1 MARGKKQITDI
12 TEPVVGETIE
22 TIPPN
27 TVESSPVEVETPE
40 ELVSKVVIPEEK
52 PTTLEPEKET
62 SSITRPAVA
71 TMVPMPGGKYK
82 VIVAGKKVLGMW
94 GKEKAEQICR
104 NYKK

>member
-1 MARGKKQITDI
+1 MAKGKKQTTDI
-12 TEPVVGETIE
+12 IEPVVGETIE
-22 TIPPN
+22 TIPPK

-40 ELVSKVVIPEEK
+40 ELVPEAVIPEEK

-62 SSITRPAVA
+62 SSIGHPAVA
-71 TMVPMPGGKYK
+71 TTVPMPGGKYK

-104 NYKK
+104 NYNK

>member
-12 TEPVVGETIE
+12 TEPIVDETIE
-22 TIPPN
+22 TIPPK

-40 ELVSKVVIPEEK
+40 ELVPEAVIPEEK
-52 PTTLEPEKET
+52 PIILEPEKET
-62 SSITRPAVA
+62 SSISHPAVA

-104 NYKK
+104 NYNK

>member
-12 TEPVVGETIE
+12 TEPIVDETIE
-22 TIPPN
+22 TISPKI
-27 TVESSPVEVETPE
+27 VELSPDEVETPE
-40 ELVSKVVIPEEK
+40 ELVPEVVIPEEK

-62 SSITRPAVA
+62 SSIVRPVVA

-104 NYKK
+104 NYNK

>member
-12 TEPVVGETIE
+12 TEPAVGETIE
-22 TIPPN
+22 TIPPKA
-27 TVESSPVEVETPE
+27 VELSPDEVETPE
-40 ELVSKVVIPEEK
+40 DYMGDVIGEEK

-62 SSITRPAVA
+62 SSISHPAVA

-104 NYKK
+104 NYNK